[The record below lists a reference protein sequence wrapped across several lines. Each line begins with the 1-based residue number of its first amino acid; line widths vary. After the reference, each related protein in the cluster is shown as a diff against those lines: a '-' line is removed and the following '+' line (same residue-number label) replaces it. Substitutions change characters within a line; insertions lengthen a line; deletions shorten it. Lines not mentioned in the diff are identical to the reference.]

1 MECFQ
6 SGAFA
11 EVYRTN
17 AALGDYGVYTRVAEE
32 SEKGFADGLGQVVT
46 EGTRLEAEGTAHTAT
61 GSGFDANDFG
71 TLAFEPAKD
80 L

>member
-17 AALGDYGVYTRVAEE
+17 AALGDDGVYIRVAEE
-32 SEKGFADGLGQVVT
+32 SEKGFADGLGQVGT
-46 EGTRLEAEGTAHTAT
+46 EGTRL
-61 GSGFDANDFG
+61 
-71 TLAFEPAKD
+71 
-80 L
+80 